1 MPLVSSILKSFSKEI
16 TIPGRQGM
24 DNKNMNFPK
33 QRIMKALLHTS
44 KLISL
49 MNEEVPFRNAGELSY
64 LSGRTY
70 SVDVVEKIS

>member
-1 MPLVSSILKSFSKEI
+1 
-16 TIPGRQGM
+16 M